1 MDRRHIIRF
10 RLFLFPLHEEAESL
24 RAFQQL
30 VPGRGLQGKPPPPP
44 HPPATMNNH
53 SLSWLHPTVLK
64 LIEKTKGSP

>member
-1 MDRRHIIRF
+1 MRRPNLSGHF
-10 RLFLFPLHEEAESL
+10 SSLFQAEAS
-24 RAFQQL
+24 RAS
-30 VPGRGLQGKPPPPP
+30 PHPP